1 MRALRGLFLVL
12 ILVSVLP
19 ASSVGAQSSVLPYN
33 LAEDAYT
40 AVAVEAADKA
50 AKSFNNQ
57 AYNWKKNAHCSTYA
71 SRYISKLG
79 MPISEPADYAES
91 MVTTFPYANTV
102 FQVTWLEKH
111 YGGSDFLKKVTV
123 DDLLSGKLWGEIK
136 PGSVIYFQTWSNHNG
151 NNAYDHVVV
160 LLGFNKEN
168 EPIFAEF
175 VPAMKHGPELGR
187 TLEQV
192 AFMYKPL
199 GPGKW
204 NLSPYDEK
212 EKGKITPDFLYA
224 TVFDAIGASK
234 DLKEQQARLN
244 KVMQDYFDRKKL
256 AEASNLLPYLK

>member
-136 PGSVIYFQTWSNHNG
+136 PGSVIYFQTWSNHN
-151 NNAYDHVVV
+151 
-160 LLGFNKEN
+160 